1 MKKRFLYILL
11 LLFILSIILFK
22 GIAVDYIGGLNNT
35 LEKVDIDEIDED
47 IIVEPTTTDMSILAV
62 GDIMFHMPQIKA
74 ASISEGEYDFSPM
87 FKYVKEYIQDADL
100 ALGNYETVTV
110 NDRSYSGFPRFN
122 SPIETIFALKETGF
136 DILST
141 ANNHSLDQGK
151 IGIISTI
158 ETINS
163 LGLKHVGTNSDK
175 DTKPLIVEVEG
186 IKIGILSYTFGLNGL
201 DSLLTVEELSYMVN
215 LIDEE
220 KIQLEIQMLKDEDVD
235 IIVSYIHWGHEYQK
249 EPSEEQ
255 INLGHKLVEWG
266 VNIVFGSHPHVV
278 QKSELIN
285 IDGKDNY
292 IVYSMGNFLSN
303 QREITMGNSFTE
315 DGVMV
320 KINIEKDLVLNETII
335 KEIEYIPT
343 WVYRY
348 NDGENYFYKI
358 LPTEDIINGKLGLNV
373 DSNTISRIEKS
384 YDDTMSVFGENY

>member
-47 IIVEPTTTDMSILAV
+47 IIVEPTTTDISILAV

-235 IIVSYIHWGHEYQK
+235 IFVSYIHWGHEYQ
-249 EPSEEQ
+249 
-255 INLGHKLVEWG
+255 N
-266 VNIVFGSHPHVV
+266 
-278 QKSELIN
+278 
-285 IDGKDNY
+285 
-292 IVYSMGNFLSN
+292 
-303 QREITMGNSFTE
+303 
-315 DGVMV
+315 
-320 KINIEKDLVLNETII
+320 
-335 KEIEYIPT
+335 
-343 WVYRY
+343 
-348 NDGENYFYKI
+348 
-358 LPTEDIINGKLGLNV
+358 
-373 DSNTISRIEKS
+373 
-384 YDDTMSVFGENY
+384 

>member
-47 IIVEPTTTDMSILAV
+47 IIVEPTTTDISILAV

-358 LPTEDIINGKLGLNV
+358 LPTEDIINGKLDLNV